1 MQPARL
7 RLIRRS
13 ARKRQKAAG
22 IGIYFGGSSTL
33 GVSLTESIEDW
44 ISFCAASTSAL
55 IVCMDGSMARR
66 TSLAASRKVRSASP
80 MPEPS
85 FSRSFEL
92 GALLAGAAGGGC
104 IPAASNAWRSIV
116 EKFASDCCAGSC
128 LAFKAACWAMTRSTA
143 ALFTTALKPEDCAGA
158 AGAAPGVPGLGVPA
172 GDGGA
177 TGGGVTGFQ
186 ACCATMYAVVPG
198 VAADPVC
205 GGTGDGAAG
214 AACAVVAA
222 GCGVGLPDGCGGGTG
237 WGPPGTTWASTACAC
252 SGA

>member
-13 ARKRQKAAG
+13 ARKRQNAAG

-85 FSRSFEL
+85 FSRSFGL
-92 GALLAGAAGGGC
+92 GTLLAGAAGGGC

-116 EKFASDCCAGSC
+116 E
-128 LAFKAACWAMTRSTA
+128 RSEEHTSE
-143 ALFTTALKPEDCAGA
+143 LQSRLH
-158 AGAAPGVPGLGVPA
+158 L
-172 GDGGA
+172 
-177 TGGGVTGFQ
+177 
-186 ACCATMYAVVPG
+186 
-198 VAADPVC
+198 VC
-205 GGTGDGAAG
+205 R
-214 AACAVVAA
+214 
-222 GCGVGLPDGCGGGTG
+222 LL
-237 WGPPGTTWASTACAC
+237 
-252 SGA
+252 